1 MAECCRCYIV
11 TRPSRFNEKV
21 KKSEFLS
28 TELITGVELNLHRD
42 LRWVAKRTR
51 KFLCKYTEVA
61 KKKHFKADYPLL
73 DWLIIS

>member
-42 LRWVAKRTR
+42 LVWVAKRTGM
-51 KFLCKYTEVA
+51 FLCKYTKVA
-61 KKKHFKADYPLL
+61 KKRFKADYPLL